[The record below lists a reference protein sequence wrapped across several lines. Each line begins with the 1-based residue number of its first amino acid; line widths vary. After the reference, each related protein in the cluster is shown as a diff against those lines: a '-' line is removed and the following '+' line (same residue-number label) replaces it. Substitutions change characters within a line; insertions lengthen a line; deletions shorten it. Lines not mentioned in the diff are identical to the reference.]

1 MLFLLTPKRTTEM
14 NVISSAC
21 IKIHSQ
27 LTNGSFSMQGT
38 QELRCYVQS
47 VEFQISRERE
57 KKNEYKNSIPNW
69 MFIVIILF
77 FSCRFFCW
85 FHLCN
90 QRTHFTPY
98 HLSRFRFVW
107 LEMITIFFFVH
118 LMFMGHDVCV
128 CVRNNRQMIAYQFD
142 LRKMYIFWSLFAS
155 TCNSI
160 RFPRFQCACSRL
172 NSLSHSIR
180 VKSPNI
186 IIIDIGTAATA

>member
-1 MLFLLTPKRTTEM
+1 MYKVL
-14 NVISSAC
+14 
-21 IKIHSQ
+21 
-27 LTNGSFSMQGT
+27 SFKF
-38 QELRCYVQS
+38 QE
-47 VEFQISRERE
+47 RERT
-57 KKNEYKNSIPNW
+57 STR
-69 MFIVIILF
+69 IVLPIECSLLLF
-77 FSCRFFCW
+77 FS
-85 FHLCN
+85 FHVVSSVDSIYAINALILL
-90 QRTHFTPY
+90 RIIFPV
-98 HLSRFRFVW
+98 FVSFDWKW
-107 LEMITIFFFVH
+107 LQFFFVH

-186 IIIDIGTAATA
+186 IIIDIGTAARA